1 MAELAVIIPTFNEVE
16 NVRPLLEALDRV
28 LAGIE
33 YEVVFVD
40 DDSDDGTAGAVRAIA
55 QSDARVR
62 ILQRVGRRGL
72 SSAVVEGMMATSTP
86 YLAVMDGDMQH
97 DESALP
103 RMLEKLKAEN
113 LELVVGS
120 RNIAG
125 GSMGE
130 FAASRVKL
138 SQLGRRLSSFVSH
151 TDLSDPMSGFF
162 MLTRQLLARVVH
174 SLSGRGFK
182 ILLDLVASSHE
193 PVRFGE
199 VPYTFRNRVH
209 GESKLDI
216 LVGLE
221 YIELLADK
229 VVGRWIPVSYVL
241 FALVGSFG
249 LAVSIAAVYIL
260 LHTTPLTFSSAQI
273 VMSVAVITLNFLLN
287 NQLTFRGSRL
297 RGMRLIRGL
306 VLFHL
311 ACGVG
316 LVCNW
321 QLAEL
326 LRDHSIPWWAASLA
340 GTAVGSVWNYWVS
353 SVLVWR
359 VNRRKIEHRA
369 RTAALAASLR

>member
-1 MAELAVIIPTFNEVE
+1 VAELAVIIPTFNEVE